1 LPRRLADTAGPEP
14 TTPVDQVRLAIGRLG
29 GPHGVSGELH
39 LHLTT
44 DDPEHVQS
52 ITRVFLEGEERPRRV
67 MRLRLHGSEALIR
80 FRGVTTPE
88 AARALHG
95 RVVRIAGA
103 DARPP
108 APGEFF
114 LYQLVG
120 LNVRDESGAEL
131 GIVTDVLETGAN
143 DVFVISLA
151 GGGPDLLI
159 PHVPEVVLDIVPSE
173 GRMVI
178 RPPLYYG
185 EDSEPA

>member
-1 LPRRLADTAGPEP
+1 MP
-14 TTPVDQVRLAIGRLG
+14 GRL
-29 GPHGVSGELH
+29 
-39 LHLTT
+39 
-44 DDPEHVQS
+44 
-52 ITRVFLEGEERPRRV
+52 
-67 MRLRLHGSEALIR
+67 
-80 FRGVTTPE
+80 
-88 AARALHG
+88 
-95 RVVRIAGA
+95 
-103 DARPP
+103 

-120 LNVRDESGAEL
+120 LDVRDESGAEL

-143 DVFVISLA
+143 DVFVISPA